1 LSVMIGEET
10 LFGVMEWVWWVKEGW
25 HEDVVFVNIVR
36 VFGCGK
42 VWSTNAALAN
52 LTMRER

>member
-1 LSVMIGEET
+1 MIGEET